1 MVGYEFTN
9 QQNARF
15 SALAAAMAFVGI
27 AQVIAC
33 AVVIGAVA
41 WVGSS
46 SPRVAVIV
54 AIPALV
60 LAVTAV
66 HRLRAAAHFRRIA
79 ATRGNDIDNLM
90 TAVDREVSAYR
101 LQRWLWL
108 AAAATILVAL
118 ATTIVG
124 Y

>member
-1 MVGYEFTN
+1 MMGYEFTDR
-9 QQNARF
+9 QNSRF
-15 SALAAAMAFVGI
+15 SALASAMAFVGI
-27 AQVIAC
+27 AQLTAC
-33 AVVIGAVA
+33 AVVVAAVA
-41 WVGSS
+41 WIGSS
-46 SPRVAVIV
+46 APRVAIIV

-66 HRLRAAAHFRRIA
+66 QLLRAAAHFRRIA
-79 ATRGNDIDNLM
+79 AIRGNDIDNLM
-90 TAVDREVSAYR
+90 IAVDREVSAYR

-108 AAAATILVAL
+108 AASATILVAL